1 MKRILLALL
10 LLPVVAHSQSMR
22 VDSTVH
28 RVMYQLGYRG
38 TPPTGD
44 DMITAALLKAVLGDA
59 LREVCK
65 DFPAIEATATTTVCP
80 DSLLSGSYVNSR
92 VVSIHHVKKI
102 VNGVSF
108 DLTWLPFEKFREV
121 LAAASPDKFRAEPSD
136 TLLPPYWSSFGNR
149 VWVSPSVV
157 KNCSDPD
164 TLLVMYRSYNAPITS
179 DADVITIEGAYSP
192 ELQLK
197 MLEYA
202 SRLRFKYDEAAWWRQ
217 QYDAQKPP
225 VDRAAE
231 LKK

>member
-10 LLPVVAHSQSMR
+10 LLPVAAHSQSMR

-28 RVMYQLGYRG
+28 RVMYRLGL
-38 TPPTGD
+38 TTSGD
-44 DMITAALLKAVLGDA
+44 DLTTQAKIKATFGGA

-65 DFPAIEATATTTVCP
+65 DFPAIEATATTVVCP

-108 DLTWLPFEKFREV
+108 DLIWLPFEKFREV

-157 KNCSDPD
+157 KGCSDPD
-164 TLLVMYRSYNAPITS
+164 TLLVMYRSYEAPITS
-179 DADVITIEGAYSP
+179 DASVLTIEGAYLEAL
-192 ELQLK
+192 ELKL
-197 MLEYA
+197 LELA
-202 SRLRFKYDEAAWWRQ
+202 SQHRLDYQTSAWWRQ